1 MSKIE
6 TEKEALFE
14 VVQRIDS
21 KISKDVL
28 DAACDYL
35 GPTLFRKDAAL
46 VAFSSKDELSRVKE
60 NFIKKKLG
68 IKDSDEEIDKALKS
82 VGEAYGMSVRN
93 KKRAVVYA
101 LLMNHYGIT
110 SLK

>member
-1 MSKIE
+1 MGKLEIEKNRLFDTTQKINP
-6 TEKEALFE
+6 KVSRE
-14 VVQRIDS
+14 VVE
-21 KISKDVL
+21 
-28 DAACDYL
+28 AACDYL
-35 GPTLFRKDAAL
+35 GPSLFRKDAAL
-46 VAFSSKDELSRVKE
+46 VAFSSKDELDRIKE

-68 IKDSDEEIDKALKS
+68 VKDSDEEIDKALKS
-82 VGEAYGMSVRN
+82 IGEAYGMSVRN